1 VDDSASPRALETRKQ
16 KRQSSVTC
24 AAKLNHFSKA
34 NTGRVLRRRTRL
46 PQTSM
51 ELSKGLVAIDWMG

>member
-1 VDDSASPRALETRKQ
+1 
-16 KRQSSVTC
+16 
-24 AAKLNHFSKA
+24 
-34 NTGRVLRRRTRL
+34 VLRRRTRL